1 MRLDLYLKKTGVV
14 RQRSVAKEI
23 CDAGAASVNGRP
35 AKPGQ
40 SLRPGDRID
49 LRLARRALA
58 LRVLDIPHG
67 NLAKRDVPRYVEVVS
82 DTEIDPVD

>member
-14 RQRSVAKEI
+14 RQRSLAKEI

-40 SLRPGDRID
+40 DLRAGDRIE
-49 LRLARRALA
+49 LRLARRELV
-58 LRVLDIPHG
+58 LRVLEIPQG
-67 NLAKRDVPRYVEVVS
+67 NVAKRDAARYVEVVS
-82 DTEIDPVD
+82 ETDLDPLG

>member
-14 RQRSVAKEI
+14 RHRSVAKEI

-49 LRLARRALA
+49 IKFAERALA
-58 LRVLDIPHG
+58 LRVLGIPHG

-82 DTEIDPVD
+82 DTEIDPVG

>member
-1 MRLDLYLKKTGVV
+1 VRLDLYLKKTGLV

-23 CDAGAASVNGRP
+23 CDAGAASVNGRT

-40 SLRPGDRID
+40 NLAPGDRID
-49 LRLARRALA
+49 LELEHRALA

-67 NLAKRDVPRYVEVVS
+67 NLAKRDVPRYLEVVS